1 MVKKSKLPKE
11 AVKLKGF
18 KKTWDIDMDLPI
30 RYFDLAKDDGF
41 TASSYYNYARN
52 NIINDSMYM
61 DNEEQAK
68 SPTNKRVI
76 IAVVGIICFAM
87 IVVYMYALGMI

>member
-30 RYFDLAKDDGF
+30 RYFDLTKDDGF

-52 NIINDSMYM
+52 NILNDSMYM
-61 DNEEQAK
+61 DGEEQAK
-68 SPTNKRVI
+68 TPTNKRMLV
-76 IAVVGIICFAM
+76 AVVGVLCFGII
-87 IVVYMYALGMI
+87 IVYMYALGMI